1 MNGLNEIKNV
11 NFNRTLAELAAV
23 KEKAATAKEQNHPQ
37 AARFQAEAESLE
49 KELAPELQARGFK
62 LNS

>member
-11 NFNRTLAELAAV
+11 NFNRAVAALAAA

-37 AARFQAEAESLE
+37 AIRLQAEADSLE
-49 KELAPELQARGFK
+49 KELAPELQARGFN